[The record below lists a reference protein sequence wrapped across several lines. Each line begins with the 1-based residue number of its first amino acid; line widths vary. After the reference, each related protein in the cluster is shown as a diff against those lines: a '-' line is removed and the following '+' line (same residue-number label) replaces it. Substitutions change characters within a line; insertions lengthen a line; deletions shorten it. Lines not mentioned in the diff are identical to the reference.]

1 MDNQDNNNEYITN
14 NDFMQIIDDLARM
27 ESRITVI
34 EDALKDLQNK
44 EDTESSNVFNKDC
57 IIYGNRKYVCLKYIK
72 KEPCIITNKIRNIGF
87 DICIN
92 EDSIC
97 PWALTI

>member
-1 MDNQDNNNEYITN
+1 MENQNNNEYITN

-34 EDALKDLQNK
+34 EDTLKDLQD
-44 EDTESSNVFNKDC
+44 EDTKSSKVFNKDC
-57 IIYGNRKYVCLKYIK
+57 IIYGNKKYVCLKYIK
-72 KEPCIITNKIRNIGF
+72 KEPCIIINKVRNIGF
-87 DICIN
+87 DICMN